1 MQPIPR
7 QTLLRIIF
15 AAAVSLGL
23 SAALLWP
30 VPVRMNELLVGHP
43 GNDTWNHVWG
53 YWWVGEALKAG
64 EWPVRADLLAW
75 PGGGTLYFIDTMQA
89 VLSWPVQLLFGPA
102 VAYNLVIFLQLA
114 FCGFAAWI
122 LTWRLT
128 GDWIAAFAALFLFE
142 MSPHLLGQAY
152 NGISETVCAGWFPL
166 TLWALLRM
174 MNVPDIRNSAI
185 LGLVGGICILTS
197 WYYGLF
203 AAIGSIV
210 LLIWSALRQAWL
222 YDWKR
227 IGKGLAIAASTAGA
241 IAAGPFLS
249 FRSSLSAADALVT
262 RDPEFVER
270 SLLNHNIT
278 DVAAFFHFTKTP
290 SPDLFRLYGEEL
302 IIVIYLGWIGIA
314 LSVYA
319 LLSFRKSR
327 DLSPWIWLGAIF
339 FVFSLG
345 PYLNFGGEYVMSG
358 SKRIPLP
365 FLPLYKAFPVF
376 DRISHPFRFVVGVNL
391 ALAILGAHGFRRLL
405 KGRSDRARTAAVFAL
420 CLAMWAEY
428 SLGSPARL
436 PVAACDARIPAA
448 YADIRSDPSSGAVLD
463 LPMTLPNLERAVYV
477 WNQSVHGRP
486 VPWGLN
492 DPMPA
497 KLLENRLTATLIQI
511 EATRARTIPAFLP
524 ELDLV
529 VAARTLA
536 RQGYSHVV
544 LHERLFPGFKRDQAV
559 NLLNALFGEPAAYEE
574 EGILVYRLE
583 L

>member
-1 MQPIPR
+1 MQSIPR

-15 AAAVSLGL
+15 AAVVSLAL
-23 SAALLWP
+23 SIALLWP
-30 VPVRMNELLVGHP
+30 VPIRMGDVLVGHP

-75 PGGGTLYFIDTMQA
+75 PDGGSLYFIDSMQA
-89 VLSWPVQLLFGPA
+89 IASWPVQLLFGPV
-102 VAYNLVIFLQLA
+102 VAYNLVILLQLA

-128 GDWIAAFAALFLFE
+128 GDWIAAFAALFFFE
-142 MSPHLLGQAY
+142 LSPHLLGQAY

-174 MNVPDIRNSAI
+174 MNVPSARNAFL

-203 AAIGSIV
+203 AALGALV
-210 LLIWSALRQAWL
+210 LLIWSGLRQAWL
-222 YDWKR
+222 YDWKG
-227 IGKGLAIAASTAGA
+227 IAKGLGLAAATAGSIA
-241 IAAGPFLS
+241 IGPFLA
-249 FRSSLSAADALVT
+249 FRSSLSASDALVS
-262 RDPEFVER
+262 RDPAFVER

-302 IIVIYLGWIGIA
+302 IIVIYLGWVAI
-314 LSVYA
+314 
-319 LLSFRKSR
+319 LLSFYALYSYRKSR
-327 DLSPWIWLGAIF
+327 DLSPWLWLGAIF

-345 PYLNFGGEYVMSG
+345 PYLNLGGEYVMSG

-391 ALAILGAHGFRRLL
+391 ALSIVAAHGFRRLL
-405 KGRSDRARTAAVFAL
+405 KERSDRTRICAVFLL
-420 CLAMWAEY
+420 CICIWSEY

-436 PVAACDARIPAA
+436 PVAACDASISSA
-448 YADIRSDPSSGAVLD
+448 YSEIRSDSSEGAVLD

-477 WNQSVHGRP
+477 WNQSEHGRP

-497 KLLENRLTATLIQI
+497 KLLQNRLTATLIQI
-511 EATRARTIPAFLP
+511 ESTRAQILPALLP

-529 VAARTLA
+529 VASRALV
-536 RQGYSHVV
+536 RQGYSHIVV
-544 LHERLFPGFKRDQAV
+544 HERLFPRYKRDHTV
-559 NLLNALFGEPAAYEE
+559 NLLNALYGEPSSHEE
-574 EGILVYRLE
+574 DGLLVYRLG